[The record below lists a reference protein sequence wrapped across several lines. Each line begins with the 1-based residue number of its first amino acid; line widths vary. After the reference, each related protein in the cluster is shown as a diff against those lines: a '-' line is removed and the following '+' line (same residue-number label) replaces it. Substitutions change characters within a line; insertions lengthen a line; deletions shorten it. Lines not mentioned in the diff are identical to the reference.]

1 MKNKNYAFIPAR
13 KGSKGFKDKNL
24 IFFKN
29 TAKFLKKINLFDDV
43 YVSSNDERMR
53 KLTYSYNFKFHK
65 RSATFSGNK
74 ISIKQTL
81 KNFVH
86 EKKISKNS
94 TIWLF
99 YIPILYKNFFDFKK
113 AKKISERKSFKSLC
127 SFINVD
133 HSPYSC
139 WYKKGSKMF
148 QFIKN
153 DYYRRQDLPR
163 TYSHH
168 HYLCAFKT
176 KYLNLLNS
184 ELIYKNTI
192 PIILSKVTS
201 SKLIE
206 IDTKKDFKKLNYKD
220 KKKYIHN

>member
-24 IFFKN
+24 IFFEN

-43 YVSSNDERMR
+43 YVSSNDERIR

-99 YIPILYKNFFDFKK
+99 YIPIL
-113 AKKISERKSFKSLC
+113 
-127 SFINVD
+127 
-133 HSPYSC
+133 
-139 WYKKGSKMF
+139 
-148 QFIKN
+148 
-153 DYYRRQDLPR
+153 
-163 TYSHH
+163 
-168 HYLCAFKT
+168 
-176 KYLNLLNS
+176 
-184 ELIYKNTI
+184 
-192 PIILSKVTS
+192 
-201 SKLIE
+201 
-206 IDTKKDFKKLNYKD
+206 
-220 KKKYIHN
+220 